1 VGRNKADVP
10 VATTVG
16 AGTVLPGVPLPG
28 WVRPTAPIEPA
39 GAPPAAGAGSF
50 EDPAAAIAAAR
61 AEAARRVAAG
71 GGAQAPAPDFAAPGR
86 TDATSLA
93 TPVPVPQ
100 PVPAAAAP
108 VAAPVPTPSPTPV
121 SAPMAMAAPVAAPA
135 PMPAP
140 AADAPIPDA
149 ALVTVGATAVAAAAV
164 ATVGDAPAPARQPVD
179 DLPHRHGGGGAPE
192 EPPATK
198 GLFGRRRKAADP
210 QEPALDTLPAPEALA
225 PVAVA
230 AGAVATVGAP
240 AVLDAPAPA
249 AAMPAPLPAPPAPPA
264 PAPLDLSALP
274 APGAYAPTEPPAAP
288 APPSPF
294 EVEILPEAAAVAAEE
309 GRRGRRAKAEN
320 PAKEPKAAKQ
330 PKAAKPPKQPKQR
343 REPKAPRSEAAL
355 DAPKPQRRPVALLAV
370 LGAVVVLAAVAAF
383 VWPGLLI
390 SSDESS
396 SPAPGPVQTHP
407 VTTPVTL
414 QTPATAAGLTKLTG
428 PAATELQTTAAGA
441 TLAGFTAPVSAVYG
455 TGTTPSA
462 TVIAWTA
469 ASPVTTDAVSTAFA
483 GIEAVTGTAV
493 TGVAP
498 VATGTLG
505 GQMRCGA
512 TTSQGKPA
520 TVCFWADNATFGAVT
535 VLAPAS
541 PEAAATTAVAL
552 RQAVEKRG

>member
-1 VGRNKADVP
+1 MHEVSAVARNKADVP

-28 WVRPTAPIEPA
+28 WVRPSVPIEPA
-39 GAPPAAGAGSF
+39 GAPPASGPGSF

-61 AEAARRVAAG
+61 AEAALRMAAG
-71 GGAQAPAPDFAAPGR
+71 DGAQAPVPSFATPGR
-86 TDATSLA
+86 TDAASLA
-93 TPVPVPQ
+93 TPVPAPVPQ
-100 PVPAAAAP
+100 PVPAAPVPLATAAPIPVAVAVAAP
-108 VAAPVPTPSPTPV
+108 VAAPYPTPG
-121 SAPMAMAAPVAAPA
+121 SAPVGPPTALPAPVPVPAASGPA
-135 PMPAP
+135 PET
-140 AADAPIPDA
+140 
-149 ALVTVGATAVAAAAV
+149 ALVTLGATAVAASEI
-164 ATVGDAPAPARQPVD
+164 ATLGDAPAPAREAVD
-179 DLPHRHGGGGAPE
+179 GLPHRHGGGAPE
-192 EPPATK
+192 APAARK
-198 GLFGRRRKAADP
+198 GLFGRRRKETDP
-210 QEPALDTLPAPEALA
+210 HEPELDTVPTPEALA
-225 PVAVA
+225 PVALT
-230 AGAVATVGAP
+230 AGAVATIGAP
-240 AVLDAPAPA
+240 AVLDAP
-249 AAMPAPLPAPPAPPA
+249 PPAPPSTLPVPEA
-264 PAPLDLSALP
+264 LPPTGPVDLSALP
-274 APGAYAPTEPPAAP
+274 APGTYAATEPLAAP
-288 APPSPF
+288 APPSPVD
-294 EVEILPEAAAVAAEE
+294 VEILPEAAVVAAEE
-309 GRRGRRAKAEN
+309 GRRGRRAKAEK
-320 PAKEPKAAKQ
+320 PAKQ
-330 PKAAKPPKQPKQR
+330 PQT
-343 REPKAPRSEAAL
+343 PRSDVAL
-355 DAPKPQRRPVALLAV
+355 DAPKTQRRPVALLAV
-370 LGAVVVLAAVAAF
+370 VGAVVVLAAVAAF

-390 SSDESS
+390 TSDGSGTAT
-396 SPAPGPVQTHP
+396 PVPVQTHP

-414 QTPATAAGLTKLTG
+414 QTPVTAAGLTKLTG
-428 PAATELQTTAAGA
+428 PAATALQTTAAGA